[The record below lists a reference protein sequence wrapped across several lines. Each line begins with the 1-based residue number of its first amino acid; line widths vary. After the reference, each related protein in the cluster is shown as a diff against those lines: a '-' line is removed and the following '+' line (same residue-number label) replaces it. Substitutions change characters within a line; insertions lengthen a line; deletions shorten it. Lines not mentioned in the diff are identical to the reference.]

1 MEHLEILKVGRIYS
15 KYAIKRDLTCL
26 DYSLDGL
33 KLVVFMQS
41 PSQEEINS
49 FNKKSIYKFKLIYI
63 DGICYLLHKFGDN
76 LWSDTPLRVHTNNIV
91 SELLPNEGLSLQ
103 LLMFDS
109 DNGKLHVIRLIGL
122 PNNISNEILKYV
134 DNAPKFSDYE
144 FNKKVLEM
152 QLKFTTEMLVNFAD
166 N

>member
-1 MEHLEILKVGRIYS
+1 
-15 KYAIKRDLTCL
+15 
-26 DYSLDGL
+26 
-33 KLVVFMQS
+33 MQS

-122 PNNISNEILKYV
+122 PNNLSNEILKYV
-134 DNAPKFSDYE
+134 YNAPKFSEHE
-144 FNKKVLEM
+144 FN
-152 QLKFTTEMLVNFAD
+152 
-166 N
+166 